1 MIVGPAGRSKRGLQM
16 IMLTGITGA
25 ILALALVTGA
35 SADAGSPTDTLREVF
50 TGVNRV
56 LTGPIR
62 EDQVAERILT
72 VRALLSPILDFRN
85 AATRAL
91 GDEWW
96 ARTGAEQDEFIE
108 VFTDLLERSCV
119 AQVALV
125 AARSGGLRVNYL
137 DEAIDGDAAM
147 VWTAMVRSGG
157 GEVLFDYSMVRHEGR
172 WLIRDVVVE
181 GVSLVAN
188 LRSQFQRIL
197 RDSSYR
203 GLVIRIKGHTLEL
216 PPARA
221 AIAIE
226 PLLRPGER
234 SPTRD
239 SP

>member
-1 MIVGPAGRSKRGLQM
+1 MIVGPAGASKRGPHM
-16 IMLTGITGA
+16 IISTGVAGT
-25 ILALALVTGA
+25 ILALALVTGV
-35 SADAGSPTDTLREVF
+35 SAEPASPTDTLREVF
-50 TGVNRV
+50 IGVNKV
-56 LTGPIR
+56 LMGPIR
-62 EDQVAERILT
+62 EDQVAERVLT

-119 AQVALV
+119 AQVAMV
-125 AARSGGLRVNYL
+125 AARSGGLRVDYL

-147 VWTAMVRSGG
+147 VWTAIVRGGG
-157 GEVLFDYSMVRHEGR
+157 GEVLFDYAMVRHEGR
-172 WLIRDVVVE
+172 WLVRDVFVE

-188 LRSQFQRIL
+188 FRSQFQRIL

-203 GLVIRIKGHTLEL
+203 GLVIRMKGHTVEL

-221 AIAIE
+221 ATTIE
-226 PLLRPGER
+226 PLLPPGER